1 MVQSFGYPIE
11 EHEVITQDGYI
22 LKLHRIPHG
31 LKNNEAQE
39 TKRQPVILAHCLL
52 GSSAVFAYGPTN
64 NSLAYMLADE
74 GKIRWICIR
83 YIMLNTYVIFHRL
96 WRLDV

>member
-1 MVQSFGYPIE
+1 MVKSFGYPIE

-22 LKLHRIPHG
+22 LTLHRIPYG
-31 LKNNEAQE
+31 LQNNEASQE
-39 TKRQPVILAHCLL
+39 TRRQPVILAHCLM

-74 GKIRWICIR
+74 G
-83 YIMLNTYVIFHRL
+83 N
-96 WRLDV
+96 